1 MNSPATEVR
10 VRRMIR
16 EDLERVMALAASLKE
31 LPSWTLVNYLAALD
45 LDPNRD
51 ATPRRMALTAIG
63 PEPEFLLMGFAIASL
78 LPPQAELE
86 IIAVDAQFQR
96 RGLARKL
103 FEELAG
109 KLRLAGITE
118 IVLEVRASNQAAL
131 GLYRRL
137 GFKETGSRPR
147 YYHDPIEDAVLMR
160 LGLEGYEPEANQAPI
175 S

>member
-1 MNSPATEVR
+1 MNSPDTAVQICRMTEA
-10 VRRMIR
+10 
-16 EDLERVMALAASLKE
+16 DLDRVMEIARKLKE

-45 LDPNRD
+45 LDPNPD
-51 ATPRRMALTAIG
+51 AAPRRIALAVEVG
-63 PEPEFLLMGFAIASL
+63 GKVMGLTVASL

-103 FEELAG
+103 FAELAG
-109 KLRLAGITE
+109 KLQLAGVTE
-118 IVLEVRASNQAAL
+118 VDLEVRASNQPAL

-137 GFKETGSRPR
+137 GFKENGRRQR

-160 LGLEGYEPEANQAPI
+160 LGLEGYEPVANTAQIP
-175 S
+175 